1 MLRILALVA
10 LTTAVLLVSAC
21 PRKEDKEEQ
30 KEQPRN
36 RALRTGEPTELR
48 PSTLAER
55 FLEAVRQGDLAMVR
69 ALLEQGADIHAK
81 DGLGSTALLL
91 AARKT
96 DQVELVRF
104 LHERAPALLDE
115 RDTAGRTPL
124 SWAAEQGHL
133 SVLRFLGERGAL
145 VDASDA
151 SGHTPLFQAVLA
163 GQREAAQLLITR
175 GANVNVRDQYGD
187 TPLIMASAKGHA
199 ALVRLLLEAR
209 ADAKVKNQEGRT
221 ALERAANDEI
231 RRLLRGG

>member
-1 MLRILALVA
+1 MMLRILAFVA
-10 LTTAVLLVSAC
+10 LTLVVLLVSAC
-21 PRKEDKEEQ
+21 HRKEEQ
-30 KEQPRN
+30 KEKARN
-36 RALRTGEPTELR
+36 RVLRTGEPTAVR

-69 ALLEQGADIHAK
+69 TLLEQGADIRAK

-91 AARKT
+91 GVRKT
-96 DQVELVRF
+96 DNVELVRF
-104 LHERAPALLDE
+104 LYERAPALLDE

-133 SVLRFLGERGAL
+133 SVLRFLGERGAMI
-145 VDASDA
+145 DTRDA

-163 GQREAAQLLITR
+163 GQREAAQFLIER

-187 TPLIMASAKGHA
+187 TPLMMASAKGHT
-199 ALVRLLLEAR
+199 ALVRLLLESK

-221 ALERAANDEI
+221 ALDRAVNDEI